1 MKNTIENKARF
12 FGNYLGATICYPEI
26 DNKITK
32 AKLTSVGFEE
42 IQTTYFRK
50 RKSAN
55 NTHCVGD
62 ILAWK
67 SNGNHK
73 CNALNA
79 YLELTPLSAI
89 TDEHAKW
96 IIEKENFIG
105 LFEDVVLSED
115 FLNYLIGI
123 KNGKCN
129 KYEVI
134 DYIRKKGYALPFED
148 ISVDEQIEFGWI
160 KLK

>member
-12 FGNYLGATICYPEI
+12 FAQYWGQRVLIRNY
-26 DNKITK
+26 DNPVYDDKI
-32 AKLTSVGFEE
+32 
-42 IQTTYFRK
+42 
-50 RKSAN
+50 
-55 NTHCVGD
+55 
-62 ILAWK
+62 ILNEFNYDGWLSIAI
-67 SNGNHK
+67 
-73 CNALNA
+73 
-79 YLELTPLSAI
+79 LELTPLSQI